1 MYGTEV
7 YEKVYFQ
14 DDYKQQFDALRSR
27 YHDRTQRALGKRAVD
42 HNPVSNISEFY
53 NLHEDPDGGVR
64 LSTMDFVEYFN
75 RRYGGSDRVGAVRE
89 ALVNAKNKA
98 EKSGELVKKQR
109 SEKALREGAALS
121 CRVRFARRHVML
133 VNAFFAFML
142 MISIALLGASGV
154 MLERSEA
161 DIAALEL
168 QQAQS
173 EQVTTAELYTAGA
186 DTATVSDA
194 YLTHVAT
201 NTTEVYEAEK
211 NNNGM
216 EALLAAL
223 AYLW

>member
-64 LSTMDFVEYFN
+64 LCTMDFVEYFN
-75 RRYGGSDRVGAVRE
+75 RRYGGSDRVGAARE

-98 EKSGELVKKQR
+98 EKSGELAKKQR
-109 SEKALREGAALS
+109 SEKALREGGSLA
-121 CRVRFARRHVML
+121 CRTAFARRHVML
-133 VNAFFAFML
+133 VNTFFAFILML
-142 MISIALLGASGV
+142 SIALLSASGV

-161 DIAALEL
+161 DVAALEL

-173 EQVTTAELYTAGA
+173 EQVVARELFSAG
-186 DTATVSDA
+186 DDGYSSA
-194 YLTHVAT
+194 YLARAAE
-201 NTTEVYEAEK
+201 NTTEVFEVKSEESS
-211 NNNGM
+211 M